1 MAEILSDITKAVGR
15 TPLVKL
21 NRVTGDAG
29 ATVLAKLEFFNPAS
43 SVKDR
48 IAVAIVDAAEAAGAL
63 HEGGTIVEATSG
75 NTGIGLAMVG
85 AARGYRTIL
94 VMPDT
99 MSMERRLILRA
110 FGAELV
116 LTPGAEGITA
126 SMAKVQE
133 IVAQTPGAIW
143 ARQFENEANPRIHYE
158 TTGPEIWDATGGQV
172 DALVAG
178 IGTGGT
184 ITGAGRYLKE
194 RNGGIR
200 VVAVE
205 PEESAVLRGGAHGT
219 HKIQGI
225 GAGFVP
231 DVLDTEIYDE
241 VFPVRSEDA
250 ITTSRRLAAEEGVF
264 AGISAGAA
272 VFAAVELGKRPEF
285 AGKTIVAVVPDTGE
299 RYFSTP
305 LYKHLAEADG

>member
-1 MAEILSDITKAVGR
+1 MAEILSDITKAVGG

-48 IAVAIVDAAEAAGAL
+48 IAVAIIDAAEAAGAL
-63 HEGGTIVEATSG
+63 PADGTIVEATSG

-99 MSMERRLILRA
+99 MSLERRLILRA

-116 LTPGAEGITA
+116 LTPGPEGIKA

-133 IVAQTPGAIW
+133 IVAETPGAIW
-143 ARQFENEANPRIHYE
+143 ARQFENEANPKIHYE
-158 TTGPEIWDATGGQV
+158 TTGPEIWEATGGKV

-194 RNGGIR
+194 RGSDIR

-205 PEESAVLRGGAHGT
+205 PEESAVLRGGAHGP

-231 DVLDTEIYDE
+231 EVLDTDVYDE
-241 VFPVRSEDA
+241 VFPVPSDDA
-250 ITTSRRLAAEEGVF
+250 IVTSRRLAAEEGIF

-272 VFAAVELGKRPEF
+272 VFAAVEIGKRPEF

-305 LYKHLAEADG
+305 LYKHLAEADA

>member
-1 MAEILSDITKAVGR
+1 MAEILPDITKAVGG
-15 TPLVKL
+15 TPLVTL
-21 NRVTGDAG
+21 NRVTDDAG

-48 IAVAIVDAAEAAGAL
+48 IAVAIVDAAEADGAL
-63 HEGGTIVEATSG
+63 KPGGTIVEATSG

-85 AARGYRTIL
+85 AGRGYKTIL

-99 MSMERRLILRA
+99 MSVERRLILRA

-116 LTPGAEGITA
+116 LTPGAEGIK
-126 SMAKVQE
+126 SSIAKVQE
-133 IVAQTPGAIW
+133 IVASTEGAIW
-143 ARQFENEANPRIHYE
+143 ARQFENQANPAIHYA
-158 TTGPEIWDATGGQV
+158 TTGPEIWEATGGKV
-172 DALVAG
+172 DVFVAG

-184 ITGAGRYLKE
+184 ITGAGRFLKE
-194 RNGGIR
+194 QNPGIR
-200 VVAVE
+200 IVAVE
-205 PEESAVLRGGAHGT
+205 PAETEVLRGGAHAP

-231 DVLDTEIYDE
+231 EVLDTEIYDE
-241 VFPVRSEDA
+241 VFPVPSEDA
-250 ITTSRRLAAEEGVF
+250 IVTARRLAAEEGVF
-264 AGISAGAA
+264 AGISSGAA
-272 VFAAVELGKRPEF
+272 VFAAVQLAKRPEL

-305 LYKHLAEADG
+305 LYKHLSEADA